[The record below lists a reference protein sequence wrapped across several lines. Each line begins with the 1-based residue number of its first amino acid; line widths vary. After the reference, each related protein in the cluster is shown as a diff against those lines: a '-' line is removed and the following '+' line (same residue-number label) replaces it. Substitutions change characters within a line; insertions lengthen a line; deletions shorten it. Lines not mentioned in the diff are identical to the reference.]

1 MKLTEEYVINKAS
14 KVLKDIGFWSE
25 RTKLSS
31 VKPFEGDVL
40 IQYSIPEPI
49 WLVSFEYGDE
59 ASTNRPN
66 IHITIDDATGHV
78 HPALSK
84 KHSPILT
91 GYDEAEDKY
100 YEMTREEYFKAHG
113 IEEQ

>member
-1 MKLTEEYVINKAS
+1 MKLTEEYVTKKAI

-25 RTKLSS
+25 S
-31 VKPFEGDVL
+31 VKFISANSYEGVEMIKYAIDK
-40 IQYSIPEPI
+40 PM
-49 WLVSFEYGDE
+49 WLVSFEHGLEESLPKQKIY
-59 ASTNRPN
+59 
-66 IHITIDDATGHV
+66 ITIDDATGIV

-91 GYDEAEDKY
+91 GYDEAQDKY
-100 YEMTREEYFKAHG
+100 YRMTLEEYFEAHG